1 MQVKIIATTQALDFE
16 PQYLIEYAGRV
27 CTNSLSRFGQGS
39 ERFIRQRIDEQH
51 LGLLEHNSV
60 TFLVEGISR
69 VASHQI
75 VRHRIGASY
84 AQLSERYCEL
94 NEPSYVVPES
104 IANNKSAAAAYK
116 TIADGLFDM
125 YDLLQADGI
134 LKEDARFILP
144 QATETTIL
152 VTMNLRSYLHLF
164 DMRIH
169 PAAQWEIREMC
180 IKMLD
185 QLVYYAPAVFVPY
198 REKVASEHPEWF
210 GGQCE

>member
-1 MQVKIIATTQALDFE
+1 MKVKIIATTQALDFE

-27 CTNSLSRFGQGS
+27 CTNSLSRFGQS

-69 VASHQI
+69 TASHQL
-75 VRHRIGASY
+75 VRHRLVSY
-84 AQLSERYCEL
+84 AQMSERYCEF

-104 IANNKSAAAAYK
+104 IRKNEEALSAYTK
-116 TIADGLFDM
+116 IADGLFTM
-125 YDLLQADGI
+125 YCLLRADGI
-134 LKEDARFILP
+134 PKEDARFVLP
-144 QATETTIL
+144 KATKTTIL
-152 VTMNLRSYLHLF
+152 ITTNLRGYLHLF

-169 PAAQWEIREMC
+169 PAAQWEIRDMC

-185 QLVYYAPAVFVPY
+185 LLIYYAPAVFVPY

-210 GGQCE
+210 EAQDE